1 MPPPTLNS
9 EEPLMHLLALGA
21 FRRTSNVSKR
31 LWTGC
36 VLMHLL
42 ALGAF

>member
-1 MPPPTLNS
+1 MPPPTLNY
-9 EEPLMHLLALGA
+9 EEPLSDSLRVPIGQPEG
-21 FRRTSNVSKR
+21 SE
-31 LWTGC
+31 